1 MYYLVV
7 AKVDAHMYDAAFG
20 VAEEAEVVALSVRQ
34 GGDEGALGGL
44 LRGIA
49 EEGYA
54 ACFEAYLGEAGAVDA
69 HDRAAAPEIGGSEV
83 LGDGHSTGR
92 GVAGSRRLGH
102 GCGGQGAVLLVVDP
116 SLIAVVIAADAGPL
130 GLLFEDFEGVAQ
142 QELVD
147 HLGFVG
153 GFEPHGDGAEETI
166 ASHVRFY

>member
-20 VAEEAEVVALSVRQ
+20 VAEEAEVVALRRRQ
-34 GGDEGALGGL
+34 GGDGGALGDL
-44 LRGIA
+44 LRGVA
-49 EEGYA
+49 EEGDA
-54 ACFEAYLGEAGAVDA
+54 TGLETYLSEAGAVDA
-69 HDRAAAPEIGGSEV
+69 HDRAAAPEVGGTEV
-83 LGDGHSTGR
+83 VGDGHVAGR
-92 GVAGSRRLGH
+92 GVAGGGRRRQGV
-102 GCGGQGAVLLVVDP
+102 GGGGAVLLVVDP
-116 SLIAVVIAADAGPL
+116 ALVAVVMAADARPL
-130 GLLFEDFEGVAQ
+130 GLPLEDVEGVAQ